1 MSLFPVLSTIPDV
14 FTREANG
21 NDSEVLLERVVNSL
35 LHLWKAQDRTLVM
48 PVCGP
53 GIVKNQKVWH
63 LWFYFGIQKW
73 WASVLASSCYRIM
86 GQTPRK
92 LDHLQPLDL

>member
-35 LHLWKAQDRTLVM
+35 LHLWKAQDITLFM

-73 WASVLASSCYRIM
+73 WASVLASSCCRIM
-86 GQTPRK
+86 TENPRK
-92 LDHLQPLDL
+92 LDHLEPLDL

>member
-21 NDSEVLLERVVNSL
+21 NDFEVLLERVVNSL
-35 LHLWKAQDRTLVM
+35 LHLWKAQDITLVM

-53 GIVKNQKVWH
+53 GIVKN
-63 LWFYFGIQKW
+63 
-73 WASVLASSCYRIM
+73 
-86 GQTPRK
+86 
-92 LDHLQPLDL
+92 